1 LAGIIREVDSSG
13 HSVKQLLFLDQ
24 TGKSGGAELCLLDIA
39 REYRDSCLVG
49 LFEDGDFRERLE
61 QQQIP
66 VQVLTKKS
74 IAVRKSSGAIAGL
87 MSLGQLIPLAM
98 RVATISRC
106 FDAIYANTQKALI
119 VGAIASILSNR
130 PLVYHL
136 HDILSPEHFSKTNRR
151 LAILMANRAKLV
163 IANSQASRTAFI
175 EAGGNPDLVE
185 VVYNGFA
192 LEPYQTD
199 VRSPIGLEGR
209 FVVGHFSRL
218 SPWKGQHVLLE
229 ALQYCDESVGAIF
242 VGDAL
247 FGEQD
252 YVQQLQNQVA
262 ELGLGDRVKFL
273 GFRNDIIS
281 LMKSCDVVAHTSI
294 AAEPFGRVIVEA
306 MLSGKPTIAAKA
318 GAATELIEHEV
329 TGWLTPPDDAK
340 KLANTIERCR
350 QNLTETAR
358 IATIGQQQASQ
369 KFRLTET
376 NAQINRYLHERL

>member
-1 LAGIIREVDSSG
+1 
-13 HSVKQLLFLDQ
+13 VKKLLFLDQ

-39 REYRDSCLVG
+39 RAYRDSCLVG

-66 VQVLTKKS
+66 VQVLATQS

-87 MSLGQLIPLAM
+87 LGLGQLIPIAM
-98 RVATISRC
+98 RVATLSRGY
-106 FDAIYANTQKALI
+106 DAIYANTQKALV
-119 VGAIASILSNR
+119 VGAIASALSNR

-136 HDILSPEHFSKTNRR
+136 HDILSLEHFSKTNQR
-151 LAILMANRAKLV
+151 LALLMANRAKLV

-175 EAGGNPDLVE
+175 KAGGNLDLVE

-199 VRSPIGLEGR
+199 VQLPLGLEELEGR
-209 FVVGHFSRL
+209 FIVGHFSRL

-229 ALQYCDESVGAIF
+229 ALQYCDESVSAIF

-252 YVQQLQNQVA
+252 YVQQLQHQVQQFR
-262 ELGLGDRVKFL
+262 LHDRVKFL
-273 GFRNDIIS
+273 GFRNDIIA
-281 LMKSCDVVAHTSI
+281 LMKSCQVIAHTST

-306 MLSGKPTIAAKA
+306 MLCGIPTIAAKA
-318 GAATELIEHEV
+318 GAATELIDPGV
-329 TGWLTPPDDAK
+329 TGWLTPPGDAK
-340 KLANTIERCR
+340 ELANTIEHCR
-350 QNLTETAR
+350 QNSTEAAG
-358 IATIGQQQASQ
+358 IAAMAQRQASQ

-376 NAQINRYLHERL
+376 NAQIQQHLQARL

>member
-1 LAGIIREVDSSG
+1 MKR
-13 HSVKQLLFLDQ
+13 LLFLDQ

-39 REYRDSCLVG
+39 RAYRDSCLVG

-61 QQQIP
+61 QEQIP
-66 VQVLTKKS
+66 VQVLAKKS
-74 IAVRKSSGAIAGL
+74 IAVRKSSGAIAGFL
-87 MSLGQLIPLAM
+87 GLGQLIPLAM
-98 RVATISRC
+98 RVATLGRSY
-106 FDAIYANTQKALI
+106 DAIYANTQKALV
-119 VGAIASILSNR
+119 VGAIASALSNR

-136 HDILSPEHFSKTNRR
+136 HDILSPEHFSKANRR
-151 LAILMANRAKLV
+151 LAILMANRSKLV

-199 VRSPIGLEGR
+199 VRSPIGLEELEGR

-229 ALQYCDESVGAIF
+229 ALQYCDESVSAIF

-252 YVQQLQNQVA
+252 YVQQLQNQVQQFQ
-262 ELGLGDRVKFL
+262 LHDRVKFL
-273 GFRNDIIS
+273 GFRNDVTA
-281 LMKSCDVVAHTSI
+281 LMKSCDVIAHTSI

-306 MLSGKPTIAAKA
+306 MLCGIPTIATKA
-318 GAATELIEHEV
+318 GAAIELIDPGV
-329 TGWLTPPDDAK
+329 TGWLTPPGNAK
-340 KLANTIERCR
+340 ELANTIEYCR
-350 QNLTETAR
+350 QHSTEAAR
-358 IATIGQQQASQ
+358 IAAAAQLQASQ
-369 KFRLTET
+369 KFRLAET
-376 NAQINRYLHERL
+376 NAQIQQHLQARL

>member
-1 LAGIIREVDSSG
+1 MKNI
-13 HSVKQLLFLDQ
+13 LFIDQ

-39 REYRDSCLVG
+39 KEYRDSCLVG

-66 VQVLTKKS
+66 VQVLMEGS

-87 MSLGQLIPLAM
+87 MSLGQLIPLAI
-98 RVATISRC
+98 RVAIISRQY
-106 FDAIYANTQKALI
+106 DVIYANTQKALI
-119 VGAIASILSNR
+119 IGAIASAISNR

-136 HDILSPEHFSKTNRR
+136 HDILSPEHFSRTNQR
-151 LAILMANRAKLV
+151 LAILMANRAELV

-192 LEPYQTD
+192 LEPYQTGID
-199 VRSPIGLEGR
+199 TNLVRSTLGLEGR
-209 FVVGHFSRL
+209 FIIGHFSRL

-229 ALQYCDESVGAIF
+229 ALKRCDESVSAIF

-252 YVQQLQNQVA
+252 YVQQLQTQVQQY
-262 ELGLGDRVKFL
+262 GLSDRVKFL
-273 GFRNDIIS
+273 GFRNDIVS
-281 LMKSCDVVAHTSI
+281 LMKSCDLVAHTSI

-306 MLSGKPTIAAKA
+306 MLCRKPTIAAKA
-318 GAATELIEHEV
+318 GAATELIDHGV
-329 TGWLTPPDDAK
+329 TGWLTTPGDAEE
-340 KLANTIERCR
+340 LANTIEQCR
-350 QNLTETAR
+350 QNSTETAE
-358 IATIGQQQASQ
+358 IAAVAQQQASQ
-369 KFRLTET
+369 KFQLTET
-376 NAQINRYLHERL
+376 NSQIRQYLQARL

>member
-1 LAGIIREVDSSG
+1 
-13 HSVKQLLFLDQ
+13 VKKLLFLDQ

-39 REYRDSCLVG
+39 RAYRDSCLVG

-66 VQVLTKKS
+66 VQVLANQS

-87 MSLGQLIPLAM
+87 LGLGQLIPIAM
-98 RVATISRC
+98 RVATLSHGY
-106 FDAIYANTQKALI
+106 DAIYANTQKALV
-119 VGAIASILSNR
+119 VGAIASALSNR

-136 HDILSPEHFSKTNRR
+136 HDILSLEHFSKTNQR

-175 EAGGNPDLVE
+175 EAGGNLGLVE

-199 VRSPIGLEGR
+199 VRSPLGLEELEGR

-229 ALQYCDESVGAIF
+229 ALQYCDESVSAIF

-252 YVQQLQNQVA
+252 YVQQLQNQVQQ
-262 ELGLGDRVKFL
+262 LRLHDRVKFL
-273 GFRNDIIS
+273 GFRNDIIA
-281 LMKSCDVVAHTSI
+281 LMKSCNVIAHTSI

-306 MLSGKPTIAAKA
+306 MLCGIPTIAAKA
-318 GAATELIEHEV
+318 GAATELIDPGV
-329 TGWLTPPDDAK
+329 TGWLTPPGDAK
-340 KLANTIERCR
+340 ELANTIEHCR
-350 QNLTETAR
+350 QNSTEAAG
-358 IATIGQQQASQ
+358 IAAMAQRQASQ

-376 NAQINRYLHERL
+376 NAQIQQHLQARL